1 MSFSVGIVGLPNVG
15 KSTLFKA
22 LTKQR
27 VDIAPYP
34 FTTINPNI
42 GKVFV
47 PDERLEKIAQIIKP
61 EKITPTTIEFVDIAG
76 LVKGAHKGEGLG
88 NQFLAQIRN
97 CEAIVEIIKAFSASA
112 QSYGGPPA
120 ATPETGSESG
130 ENEKLQY
137 QLWESPNPKRDLEI
151 VEIELLMKDLETID
165 KTLIKLEKETKSG
178 DKEKIKRFNLL
189 KKIKENLAQG
199 KKVSDISL
207 SEEENSLIKEFQFLT
222 QKPIIYLFNTGKP
235 NEFKIDEK
243 LKLEVNTQY
252 LISNLKLEEE
262 ISELS
267 EKEIEEL
274 KIKSF
279 LDQLIL
285 TCYNILNLIT
295 FFTIAGGKETRAW
308 TVKKGATAP
317 EAGGKVHS
325 DFKEKFIRAEVIN
338 YQKLVELGSWKKARE
353 LGQIKTVGRDHV
365 VQDGDIIEFKI

>member
-22 LTKQR
+22 LTRQR

-47 PDERLEKIAQIIKP
+47 PNERLEKIAQIIKP
-61 EKITPTTIEFVDIAG
+61 EKITPTTIEFIDIAG

-97 CEAIVEIIKAFSASA
+97 CDAIVEVIRVFKD
-112 QSYGGPPA
+112 
-120 ATPETGSESG
+120 
-130 ENEKLQY
+130 ENVEHIEK
-137 QLWESPNPKRDLEI
+137 EVNPGRDLEI

-165 KTLIKLEKETKSG
+165 KILAKLEKEAKSG
-178 DKEKIKRFNLL
+178 DKEKTKKFNLL
-189 KKIKENLAQG
+189 KKIRENLVLG
-199 KKVSDISL
+199 KKVSDISF

-222 QKPIIYLFNTGKP
+222 QKPIIYLFNADQS

-243 LKLEVNTQY
+243 LKAKVGSQY
-252 LISNLKLEEE
+252 LISNLKFEEE
-262 ISELS
+262 VSELS

-274 KIKSF
+274 KIKPF

-285 TCYNILNLIT
+285 KCYNILNLIT

-308 TVKKGATAP
+308 TIKKGGLAP

-325 DFKEKFIRAEVIN
+325 DFEEKFIRAEVIPW
-338 YQKLVELGSWKKARE
+338 QKLIELGSWKKARE
-353 LGQIKTVGRDHV
+353 LGQIKTVGRDYL

>member
-1 MSFSVGIVGLPNVG
+1 MSFSIGIVGLPNVG

-22 LTKQR
+22 LTRQR

-34 FTTINPNI
+34 FTTISPNI

-47 PDERLEKIAQIIKP
+47 PDERLEKIAQIVKP
-61 EKITPTTIEFVDIAG
+61 EKITPTTIEFIDIAG

-97 CEAIVEIIKAFSASA
+97 CDAIVEVVRAFKD
-112 QSYGGPPA
+112 
-120 ATPETGSESG
+120 
-130 ENEKLQY
+130 ENVQHVEK
-137 QLWESPNPKRDLEI
+137 EVNPKRDLEI

-165 KTLIKLEKETKSG
+165 KILAKLEKEAKSG
-178 DKEKIKRFNLL
+178 DKEKSKKFDLL
-189 KKIKENLAQG
+189 KKIRENLVLE

-222 QKPIIYLFNTGKP
+222 QKPIIYLFNTDQSNK
-235 NEFKIDEK
+235 FKIDER
-243 LKLEVNTQY
+243 LKSKVGSHY
-252 LISNLKLEEE
+252 LISNLKFEEE
-262 ISELS
+262 VSELS

-274 KIKSF
+274 KIKPF

-285 TCYNILNLIT
+285 TCYNILSLIT

-308 TVKKGATAP
+308 TIKKGVLAP

-325 DFKEKFIRAEVIN
+325 DFEKKFIRAEVIPW
-338 YQKLVELGSWKKARE
+338 QKLIELGAWKKARE
-353 LGQIKTVGRDHV
+353 LGQIKTAGRDYL

>member
-22 LTKQR
+22 LTKIP

-34 FTTINPNI
+34 FTTIHPNI
-42 GKVFV
+42 GVVHV
-47 PDERLEKIAQIIKP
+47 PDERLEKIAQVIKP
-61 EKITPTTIEFVDIAG
+61 EKVTPTVIEFVDIAG

-97 CEAIVEIIKAFSASA
+97 CDAIVEVIKDFSVSA
-112 QSYGGPPA
+112 PSYGGIPP
-120 ATPETGSESG
+120 TPETGSESG

-165 KTLIKLEKETKSG
+165 KTLIKLGKETKSG

-222 QKPIIYLFNTGKP
+222 QKPIIYLFNTDKS

-243 LKLEVNTQY
+243 LKSKIDSQY
-252 LISNLKLEEE
+252 LIS
-262 ISELS
+262 
-267 EKEIEEL
+267 
-274 KIKSF
+274 IK
-279 LDQLIL
+279 
-285 TCYNILNLIT
+285 N
-295 FFTIAGGKETRAW
+295 
-308 TVKKGATAP
+308 
-317 EAGGKVHS
+317 
-325 DFKEKFIRAEVIN
+325 
-338 YQKLVELGSWKKARE
+338 
-353 LGQIKTVGRDHV
+353 
-365 VQDGDIIEFKI
+365 